1 MKMKSAN
8 FKVSSI
14 LMLTALFLLN
24 GAVLS
29 VQAQTAKRKTTRP
42 KQAIV
47 YPSQPIVEPT
57 VVSRA
62 EDNQPEPTTVNAEP
76 AAEQPI
82 ETYDDKI
89 DASNKKIKDL
99 STRLKSLES
108 TKQNEYDEKQKR
120 LLLNL
125 DILSRAEQRAENLR
139 KQLFDIIE
147 KESTVKTKLDQMAF
161 DSRPENI
168 ERMASFAGSLRP
180 EEIRDQRKK
189 SLDAEK
195 KNLEQL
201 LQQIQSNRLILEQN
215 VEKADALV
223 ERVRSKMEK
232 EIDDALTT
240 DDNQKQ

>member
-1 MKMKSAN
+1 
-8 FKVSSI
+8 
-14 LMLTALFLLN
+14 MLTALLCL
-24 GAVLS
+24 GVSISTAD
-29 VQAQTAKRKTTRP
+29 AQTPKRKTVRP

-62 EDNQPEPTTVNAEP
+62 EDNQTEPPPVAAEP
-76 AAEQPI
+76 VAEPPI
-82 ETYDDKI
+82 ESYDDKI

-108 TKQNEYDEKQKR
+108 TQKNEYDEKQKR

-125 DILSRAEQRAENLR
+125 DILSRSEQRAESLR
-139 KQLFDIIE
+139 KQLFEIIE
-147 KESTVKTKLDQMAF
+147 KESTIKSKLDQMAF

-189 SLDAEK
+189 SLDAER
-195 KNLEQL
+195 KNLEDL
-201 LQQIQSNRLILEQN
+201 LQQIQNNRSVLEQN

-223 ERVRSKMEK
+223 ERIRSKMEK
-232 EIDDALTT
+232 EIDDALTV
-240 DDNQKQ
+240 DDNQK